1 MNLEPTLAASPDTA
15 SPDTMEAAVPAG
27 KLGVWWFI
35 ASEIMVFGG
44 VLASFIL
51 LRLTGPDWSGD
62 IEHNNVLLGSI
73 NTLVLLTSSF
83 FIVEVLAANR
93 AGDLEKFK
101 KYMVFTIVLGFLFM
115 VIKGAEYTAH
125 IQEGF
130 LPDKSLFWAFY
141 YGMTGLHGLHVLAGI
156 VANISLL
163 VVVSKPGGLAR
174 FGHRSEMCGLYWHFL
189 DVVWIYLYPLL
200 YLG

>member
-1 MNLEPTLAASPDTA
+1 MSLEPTAGA
-15 SPDTMEAAVPAG
+15 SPDTMEAAVPSA

-51 LRLTGPDWSGD
+51 LRLTGPGWAGD
-62 IEHNNVLLGSI
+62 IEHNSVRLGSI

-83 FIVEVLAANR
+83 SIVEVLAANR

-101 KYMVFTIVLGFLFM
+101 KYMGYTIALGLLFM
-115 VIKGAEYTAH
+115 VIKGVEYTAH
-125 IQEGF
+125 IQEGL

-141 YGMTGLHGLHVLAGI
+141 FGMTGLHGLHVLAGI

-174 FGHRSEMCGLYWHFL
+174 YGHRAEMCGLYWHFV
-189 DVVWIYLYPLL
+189 DVVWIFLFPLL